1 MIQIPD
7 NVSKYTNVY
16 DVLEERGL
24 IEQCTDPKA
33 MRDLLGSEKIK
44 FYVGFDPNCRLS
56 ARWTLNP
63 DYYICVYAQIWS
75 YTSGSRRRWNCNDR
89 RSFWQN

>member
-7 NVSKYTNVY
+7 NVSKHTNVY

-33 MRDLLGSEKIK
+33 MRELL
-44 FYVGFDPNCRLS
+44 
-56 ARWTLNP
+56 
-63 DYYICVYAQIWS
+63 
-75 YTSGSRRRWNCNDR
+75 DR
-89 RSFWQN
+89 